1 MAKIAQ
7 AAVPETTTIVLAAA
21 LIVQVA
27 ALVVAP
33 TALVA
38 ALVVAPAD
46 PAAAPIPALARPAR
60 LVADLLAALPDQVE
74 GDPIAVFPSNKYP
87 NTASM
92 SLSGCPKCVW

>member
-1 MAKIAQ
+1 
-7 AAVPETTTIVLAAA
+7 VAA
-21 LIVQVA
+21 LIVLVEVP
-27 ALVVAP
+27 VVAP
-33 TALVA
+33 TVLVA

-74 GDPIAVFPSNKYP
+74 GDRIGVFPSNKYP

-92 SLSGCPKCVW
+92 SLSGYRKCVW